1 MGAGADATRRTDGA
15 TGTHNTS
22 DYKRGRMGTDL
33 AIRRY
38 RPDDRERVDAVRE
51 AALRDTG
58 AFFED
63 GPGDADDL
71 TAEYLQAGG
80 EFLVG
85 EANGRI
91 VATGAF
97 RPVRG
102 VVTRHLDSFGDE
114 TAELKRMHV
123 APAHQRRGYGRRMLT
138 ELQRRARE
146 RGYAELVLVTTGP
159 QTAAQRFY
167 EAAGFAEAE
176 RERVEFR
183 GEAFDAIV
191 YRKPLPG
198 P

>member
-1 MGAGADATRRTDGA
+1 MET
-15 TGTHNTS
+15 
-22 DYKRGRMGTDL
+22 
-33 AIRRY
+33 
-38 RPDDRERVDAVRE
+38 
-51 AALRDTG
+51 ALRDAG

-63 GPGDADDL
+63 APGDAADP
-71 TAEYLQAGG
+71 TAEYLDAGG

-85 EANGRI
+85 EADGRV

-102 VVTRHLDSFGDE
+102 VATRHLDSFGDG

-123 APAHQRRGYGRRMLT
+123 SPAHQRRGYGRRILT
-138 ELQRRARE
+138 DLRARA
-146 RGYAELVLVTTGP
+146 RKQGYTELVLVTTGP

-167 EAAGFAEAE
+167 EAAGFAEVE

-191 YRKPLPG
+191 YRQSLSDL
-198 P
+198 